1 MLKSEQDIINL
12 VNFARKLCTRGDYK
26 QALQQ
31 YAEAGDLLQV
41 MQSSSPSSSS
51 GEEVSLEMAKKLK
64 LAMSEEIQLV
74 QSLLKELEQFPNFC
88 NEQASTKSQPLIKT
102 QQQQRPPLTKT
113 KGSYASGN
121 KQIVSGR
128 DLATRSRPPGKSS
141 HPRSAV
147 TAPTASSL
155 AKRANSSTAAAARLS
170 QNNSNDVRGVNSKA
184 APMKISATKSK
195 KTHRQHSQQPSIIN
209 DTYRE
214 IDCYNAEFDNSQNDE
229 DDCNLQNPHEE
240 EPVKIFNSLGY
251 DNEMVDTMHR
261 EILNAKPNVKWSDIA
276 GLEQAKKLL
285 EEAVV
290 IPMLLPD
297 YFQGIRRP
305 WRGVLMYGAA
315 GTGKTILAKALAT
328 ECQSTFFNVTATALT
343 SKWRGDSEKMV
354 RLLFEMARFYAPSVI
369 FIDEVDSLT
378 SSRDTDGEHE
388 ASRRVKSEILV
399 QMDGMASC
407 VPDKQTKSTND
418 DDDDNGKDGQSEMKQ
433 VMVLGATNHPWKVDD
448 AIRRRFEKR
457 VYIPLPG
464 KETITELLKINL
476 KDVKIS
482 DDVDL
487 QQLAEKL
494 DGYSGADITN
504 VCRDAAMMPMRR
516 AIEGLSTDQIKQLDK
531 ATIKECAVLKS
542 DFESSIGKIQPSV
555 SSKDVTRYEEW
566 AAEFGSC

>member
-12 VNFARKLCTRGDYK
+12 VNFARELCTRGDYK

-31 YAEAGDLLQV
+31 YTEAGDLLQV
-41 MQSSSPSSSS
+41 MSSSSSS
-51 GEEVSLEMAKKLK
+51 GKELSVEMAKKLK

-74 QSLLKELEQFPNFC
+74 QSLLKEFEQFPNFC
-88 NEQASTKSQPLIKT
+88 NDQASTKSQPLSKP
-102 QQQQRPPLTKT
+102 QQQQRPPSTKT
-113 KGSYASGN
+113 KGQTRSNASGN
-121 KQIVSGR
+121 KQIVSAR
-128 DLATRSRPPGKSS
+128 DQATRSRPPVKSS
-141 HPRSAV
+141 HSRSAV

-155 AKRANSSTAAAARLS
+155 AKRANSSTADARS
-170 QNNSNDVRGVNSKA
+170 SYNSSNDVRGVNSKA
-184 APMKISATKSK
+184 APLKTSVAKSRN
-195 KTHRQHSQQPSIIN
+195 THRQHNQQPSTI
-209 DTYRE
+209 DDAYRA
-214 IDCYNAEFDNSQNDE
+214 IDCQNAESDNFQNDDE
-229 DDCNLQNPHEE
+229 DNNLYNQHEE

-251 DNEMVDTMHR
+251 DKEMVDTMHR

-378 SSRDTDGEHE
+378 SSRDIDGEHE

-407 VPDKQTKSTND
+407 VPDKQTKSTD
-418 DDDDNGKDGQSEMKQ
+418 DDEDNDEDGQSEVKQ

-531 ATIKECAVLKS
+531 ASIKECAVLKS

>member
-12 VNFARKLCTRGDYK
+12 VNYARELCTRGDYK

-31 YAEAGDLLQV
+31 YADAGDLLQV
-41 MQSSSPSSSS
+41 MSSS
-51 GEEVSLEMAKKLK
+51 GEEVSLQMAKKLK

-74 QSLLKELEQFPNFC
+74 QSLLKEFEQFPNFC
-88 NEQASTKSQPLIKT
+88 NEQESAKFQPPSKSY
-102 QQQQRPPLTKT
+102 QQQRPPPTKT
-113 KGSYASGN
+113 KGQTRQIASGN

-128 DLATRSRPPGKSS
+128 DQATRSRPPVKSS
-141 HPRSAV
+141 HSRSAV

-155 AKRANSSTAAAARLS
+155 AKRANSSTAAAARSS
-170 QNNSNDVRGVNSKA
+170 QNSSNDVLGVNSKA

-195 KTHRQHSQQPSIIN
+195 YTHRQHSQQQSISN

-214 IDCYNAEFDNSQNDE
+214 IDCQNAESDNSQNDE
-229 DDCNLQNPHEE
+229 DDCNLQNQHEE

-251 DNEMVDTMHR
+251 DKEMVDTMHR

-378 SSRDTDGEHE
+378 SSRDTNGEHE

-418 DDDDNGKDGQSEMKQ
+418 DDDEDNDKDGQSEVKQ

-487 QQLAEKL
+487 QQLAQKL

-542 DFESSIGKIQPSV
+542 DFESSISKIQPSV
-555 SSKDVTRYEEW
+555 SSKDVTRYEQW